1 MTAEGF
7 LTYLILL
14 IWGPIGICALIGLG
28 FGIFIHWASKRFQ

>member
-14 IWGPIGICALIGLG
+14 IWGPIGISALIGLG
-28 FGIFIHWASKRFQ
+28 FAAFISWASKRFM